1 MGLSP
6 VFLLKGRSMKS
17 WRTTALGILA
27 GIGLILAQ
35 LKAVL
40 DSDPATVFE
49 LEQFLA
55 GLGALGVGWFARD
68 NGVSSEEAGVKK

>member
-1 MGLSP
+1 
-6 VFLLKGRSMKS
+6 MKS